1 MIAVSIPS
9 SVVIEGAILGLNYGL
24 LATGLVLIY
33 RTNRVIN
40 FAQGQLG
47 VVAAVFLV
55 KLYYDYGINYWA
67 ALAAALLLAAA
78 VGALSELLLR
88 RLFNRPRVMVMVAT
102 IGLSQVLFLF
112 TLFPFIRPKKLF
124 RAFPVPVD
132 WSFHIGTFL
141 FRPGEVV
148 TLIVAPDRRPRSGRL
163 HPLLAVGPRHAGL
176 GRELRVGPA
185 VGGVGAA
192 HVHRG
197 LDPGRSA
204 VRLHGHPDLAQTRRA
219 P

>member
-1 MIAVSIPS
+1 MAVSIPS
-9 SVVIEGAILGLNYGL
+9 SIVIEGAILGLNYGL

-67 ALAAALLLAAA
+67 ALVAALVLAAA

-141 FRPGEVV
+141 FPPGEVV
-148 TLIVAPDRRPRSGRL
+148 TLIVAPI
-163 HPLLAVGPRHAGL
+163 
-176 GRELRVGPA
+176 
-185 VGGVGAA
+185 
-192 HVHRG
+192 
-197 LDPGRSA
+197 
-204 VRLHGHPDLAQTRRA
+204 
-219 P
+219 